1 MTAPAHHHSP
11 RHQSRA
17 TKRQVIIETAE
28 RLFAE
33 HGYDATST
41 ARIAAEAGVPSGLVF
56 YHFATKADL
65 LLAVVQ
71 ERSSPSEV
79 LRAAARGR
87 TVRRRLRA
95 IVTTMAAELENDRA
109 ARIIVFREA
118 QGRPEIA
125 TRAAELFA
133 EATATVAD
141 VLAGADDVVADRAR
155 VQAAAE
161 LVVSRVFLDTA
172 ALIGEEPGQVETATK
187 RHAAMIDLIAESL
200 TCGVRVRG
208 GRAHRA

>member
-1 MTAPAHHHSP
+1 MTAPAHHSST
-11 RHQSRA
+11 RS

-41 ARIAAEAGVPSGLVF
+41 ARIATEAGVPSGLVF
-56 YHFATKADL
+56 YHFATKLDL

-71 ERSSPSEV
+71 ERPAPSDV
-79 LRAAARGR
+79 LRSAARGR

-95 IVTTMAAELENDRA
+95 IVATIAAELENDRA

-125 TRAAELFA
+125 SRASEMFA

-141 VLAGADDVVADRAR
+141 LLAGADDVVADRAR

-161 LVVSRVFLDTA
+161 LVVSRVFLDTV
-172 ALIGEEPGQVETATK
+172 ALGQVETATK

-200 TCGVRVRG
+200 TCGVRVPG
-208 GRAHRA
+208 GR

>member
-1 MTAPAHHHSP
+1 MTAPAHHQS
-11 RHQSRA
+11 SRA

-41 ARIAAEAGVPSGLVF
+41 ARIATEAGVPSGLVF
-56 YHFATKADL
+56 YHFATKLDL

-71 ERSSPSEV
+71 ERPAPSEV
-79 LRAAARGR
+79 LRFATRGR

-95 IVTTMAAELENDRA
+95 IVTTMAKELENDRA
-109 ARIIVFREA
+109 VRIIVFREA

-125 TRAAELFA
+125 SRAAEMFA
-133 EATATVAD
+133 DATATVAD
-141 VLAGADDVVADRAR
+141 VLAGADDVVADQAR

-161 LVVSRVFLDTA
+161 LVVSRVFLDTV
-172 ALIGEEPGQVETATK
+172 ALGQVEPATK
-187 RHAAMIDLIAESL
+187 RHAAMIDLIVESL
-200 TCGVRVRG
+200 TGSVRARG
-208 GRAHRA
+208 

>member
-1 MTAPAHHHSP
+1 MTTHAHARPS
-11 RHQSRA
+11 RHAGRPS
-17 TKRQVIIETAE
+17 KRQLIIETAE

-56 YHFATKADL
+56 YHFATKLDL

-71 ERSSPSEV
+71 ERPAPSQV
-79 LRAAARGR
+79 LRSAARGR

-95 IVTTMAAELENDRA
+95 MVAAMSQELENDRA

-125 TRAAELFA
+125 SRAAELFA
-133 EATATVAD
+133 EATETIAS
-141 VLAGADDVVADRAR
+141 VLAGAEDVVADRAR
-155 VQAAAE
+155 VQTAAE
-161 LVVSRVFLDTA
+161 LVVSRVFLDTV
-172 ALIGEEPGQVETATK
+172 ALGQAETAAK

-200 TCGVRVRG
+200 TGGVR
-208 GRAHRA
+208 AED

>member
-1 MTAPAHHHSP
+1 MTAPAHHHST
-11 RHQSRA
+11 RS
-17 TKRQVIIETAE
+17 TKRQVIVETAE

-33 HGYDATST
+33 HGYDGTST

-56 YHFATKADL
+56 YHFATKLDL

-71 ERSSPSEV
+71 ERPAPSEV
-79 LRAAARGR
+79 LQSAARAR

-95 IVTTMAAELENDRA
+95 IVAAIAEELENDRA

-125 TRAAELFA
+125 SRAAELFA
-133 EATATVAD
+133 EATETVAGL
-141 VLAGADDVVADRAR
+141 LAGADDVVAEPAR

-161 LVVSRVFLDTA
+161 LVVSRVFLDTVQ
-172 ALIGEEPGQVETATK
+172 LGQVETAVK
-187 RHAAMIDLIAESL
+187 RHGTMIELIAESL
-200 TCGVRVRG
+200 TLPGVRAPV
-208 GRAHRA
+208 HHS

>member
-1 MTAPAHHHSP
+1 MTAPAHT
-11 RHQSRA
+11 RHA
-17 TKRQVIIETAE
+17 TRPSKRQLIIETAE

-41 ARIAAEAGVPSGLVF
+41 ARIATEAGVPSGLVF
-56 YHFATKADL
+56 YHFATKLDL

-71 ERSSPSEV
+71 ERPAPSEV
-79 LRAAARGR
+79 LRSTARGR

-95 IVTTMAAELENDRA
+95 VVARMAEELEHDRA

-125 TRAAELFA
+125 SRAAELFA
-133 EATATVAD
+133 EATETVAC
-141 VLAGADDVVADRAR
+141 VLAGAEDVVADPAR

-161 LVVSRVFLDTA
+161 LVVSRVFLDTV
-172 ALIGEEPGQVETATK
+172 ALGPLGQAETATN

-200 TCGVRVRG
+200 TDGVS
-208 GRAHRA
+208 AHE

>member
-1 MTAPAHHHSP
+1 MTTHAHARHST
-11 RHQSRA
+11 RHPGRHPGRPS
-17 TKRQVIIETAE
+17 KRQLIIETAE

-41 ARIAAEAGVPSGLVF
+41 ARIAAEAGIPSGLVF
-56 YHFATKADL
+56 YHFATKLDL

-71 ERSSPSEV
+71 ERPAPSEV
-79 LRAAARGR
+79 LRSAARGR

-95 IVTTMAAELENDRA
+95 MVAAMAEELENDRA

-125 TRAAELFA
+125 SRAAELFA
-133 EATATVAD
+133 EATDTIAD
-141 VLAGADDVVADRAR
+141 VLAGADDVVADRDR
-155 VQAAAE
+155 VRTAAE
-161 LVVSRVFLDTA
+161 LVVSRVFLDTV
-172 ALIGEEPGQVETATK
+172 ALGQADTAVK

-200 TCGVRVRG
+200 TGGVRARD
-208 GRAHRA
+208 

>member
-1 MTAPAHHHSP
+1 MTAPAHHGMHGTRPS
-11 RHQSRA
+11 
-17 TKRQVIIETAE
+17 KRQLIIETAE

-33 HGYDATST
+33 HGYDGTST

-56 YHFATKADL
+56 YHFATKLDL

-71 ERSSPSEV
+71 ERPAPSEV
-79 LRAAARGR
+79 LEAASRGR

-95 IVTTMAAELENDRA
+95 IVTAMAKELENDRA

-125 TRAAELFA
+125 SRAAELFD
-133 EATATVAD
+133 EATATVAGI
-141 VLAGADDVVADRAR
+141 LRGADDLIADDAR

-161 LVVSRVFLDTA
+161 MVVSRVFLDTVA
-172 ALIGEEPGQVETATK
+172 HGQADAATK
-187 RHAAMIDLIAESL
+187 RHATMIDLLTESL
-200 TCGVRVRG
+200 T
-208 GRAHRA
+208 GRPRH

>member
-1 MTAPAHHHSP
+1 MTAPAHHHGP
-11 RHQSRA
+11 RR
-17 TKRQVIIETAE
+17 TKRQVIVETAE

-33 HGYDATST
+33 HGYDGTST

-56 YHFATKADL
+56 YHFATKLDL

-71 ERSSPSEV
+71 ERPAPSEV
-79 LRAAARGR
+79 LQSAARAR

-95 IVTTMAAELENDRA
+95 IVAAIAAELENDRA

-125 TRAAELFA
+125 SRAAELFA
-133 EATATVAD
+133 EATKTVAGL
-141 VLAGADDVVADRAR
+141 LAGADDVVAEPAR

-161 LVVSRVFLDTA
+161 LVVSRVFLDTVQ
-172 ALIGEEPGQVETATK
+172 LGQVETAAK
-187 RHAAMIDLIAESL
+187 RHAAMIELIAESL
-200 TCGVRVRG
+200 TLPGM
-208 GRAHRA
+208 RAAD

>member
-1 MTAPAHHHSP
+1 MTAPAHHHSTRP
-11 RHQSRA
+11 
-17 TKRQVIIETAE
+17 TKRQVIVETAE

-33 HGYDATST
+33 HGYDGTST

-56 YHFATKADL
+56 YHFATKLDL

-71 ERSSPSEV
+71 ERPAPSEV
-79 LRAAARGR
+79 LRSAARAR

-95 IVTTMAAELENDRA
+95 IVAAIAAELENDRA

-125 TRAAELFA
+125 SRAAELFA
-133 EATATVAD
+133 EATETVAGL
-141 VLAGADDVVADRAR
+141 LAGADDVVAEPAR

-161 LVVSRVFLDTA
+161 LVVSRVFLDTVQ
-172 ALIGEEPGQVETATK
+172 LGQVETAAK
-187 RHAAMIDLIAESL
+187 RHAAMIELIAESL
-200 TCGVRVRG
+200 TLPGVR
-208 GRAHRA
+208 AAD

>member
-1 MTAPAHHHSP
+1 M
-11 RHQSRA
+11 
-17 TKRQVIIETAE
+17 IIETAE

-41 ARIAAEAGVPSGLVF
+41 ARIATEAGVPSGLVF
-56 YHFATKADL
+56 YHFATKLDL

-71 ERSSPSEV
+71 ERPAPREV
-79 LRAAARGR
+79 LRSTARGR

-95 IVTTMAAELENDRA
+95 IVATMAEELEHDRA

-125 TRAAELFA
+125 SRAAELFA
-133 EATATVAD
+133 EATETVAC
-141 VLAGADDVVADRAR
+141 VLTGADDVVADPAR

-161 LVVSRVFLDTA
+161 LVVSRVFLDTV
-172 ALIGEEPGQVETATK
+172 ALGQAETATH
-187 RHAAMIDLIAESL
+187 RHAEMIDLIAESL
-200 TCGVRVRG
+200 TGGVR
-208 GRAHRA
+208 AE

>member
-1 MTAPAHHHSP
+1 MTTHAHA
-11 RHQSRA
+11 RHPTRHPGRPTGRPS
-17 TKRQVIIETAE
+17 KRQLIIETAE

-41 ARIAAEAGVPSGLVF
+41 ARIATEAGVPSGLVF
-56 YHFATKADL
+56 YHFATKLDL

-71 ERSSPSEV
+71 ERPAPSEV
-79 LRAAARGR
+79 LRSAARGR

-95 IVTTMAAELENDRA
+95 IVAAMAEELENDRA

-125 TRAAELFA
+125 SRAAELFA
-133 EATATVAD
+133 EATDTIAD
-141 VLAGADDVVADRAR
+141 VLSGADDVVAEPER

-161 LVVSRVFLDTA
+161 LVVARVFLDTV
-172 ALIGEEPGQVETATK
+172 ALGQADTAVK
-187 RHAAMIDLIAESL
+187 RHTAMIDLIAESL
-200 TCGVRVRG
+200 TGGVRARD
-208 GRAHRA
+208 